1 MKQKQQNIE
10 ALNYRHLMILT
21 SLGVD
26 KMKTD
31 IERLNMIA
39 VEAEAKGDDPV
50 SAMFDA
56 LPKIPSVE
64 INSYNQYGDY
74 IPDLEKL
81 ADLDATLVRPF
92 KKSTWWGFDR
102 NLHQLLDNKRS
113 LSRAVLVP
121 AVASNQDLS
130 GLYEDTFS

>member
-1 MKQKQQNIE
+1 
-10 ALNYRHLMILT
+10 MILT

>member
-26 KMKTD
+26 KMNTD

-64 INSYNQYGDY
+64 IKNYNQYGDY

-81 ADLDATLVRPF
+81 ADLDTTLVIPF
-92 KKSTWWGFDR
+92 KKSTWWGDEEY
-102 NLHQLLDNKRS
+102 NAIIK
-113 LSRAVLVP
+113 
-121 AVASNQDLS
+121 
-130 GLYEDTFS
+130 